1 VKNWLVT
8 CAALAAFSVP
18 FVATGASAATITY
31 IFTGTGSGSL
41 DGDSFGDEAFTITMV
56 SDTSDVTSGGGEFR
70 NDVGTMDIAVTDVGG
85 DEILSPVVIINSAAP
100 GFAGFGQE
108 LAPFPSEALTNSVF
122 ETYNLMTAL
131 SLTMGGLSVA
141 PATFVTAG
149 GGTLEPLVFTDI
161 TALSFE
167 ATGGV
172 PEPSTW
178 AMMCLGFAGLGFL
191 AYRKSSALAAA

>member
-1 VKNWLVT
+1 MRNWLVT
-8 CAALAAFSVP
+8 CAALAALSVP

-31 IFTGTGSGSL
+31 IFTGAGSGSL
-41 DGDSFGDEAFTITMV
+41 DGTDFDGDFTITMV

-70 NDVGTMDIAVTDVGG
+70 NDVGTMTVDISGG
-85 DEILSPVVIINSAAP
+85 GSDTISSPVVIINTAPP

-108 LAPFPSEALTNSVF
+108 IAPFPSEDLTNSVF

-131 SLTMGGLSVA
+131 SLTTGGLSVA

-149 GGTLEPLVFTDI
+149 GDLVFSDI
-161 TALSFE
+161 TALNFE

-178 AMMCLGFAGLGFL
+178 AMMALGFAGLGLL
-191 AYRKSSALAAA
+191 AFRKRGTLVAA